1 MASHLEESLQR
12 DMDRIRTKVTEM
24 AGLAESA
31 LEASLRALI
40 ERKRQVAYAIIL
52 RDQRIDAL
60 EQEIDRLCLEFLV
73 RQQPVAKQL
82 RFAYVTIKINQEIER
97 IGDYAESVARQI
109 LKVAGMNLSLPQDQY
124 RQIAGLTIPMF
135 HDAVRAYLMED
146 AELARRTLRV
156 EEQVDELRNAL
167 NAELV
172 QLRQENQIP
181 LEALT
186 PLMTI
191 ARRFERASDQAKNI
205 CEETLYMLTGEYQKH
220 AAGDTWRVLFVDDHN
235 ACRSQM
241 AQAIAESLGQPQFL
255 FTSAGLDPKPLDPMT
270 VSYLKDKGIDIAS
283 ATSRSVD
290 SVPNLEAYQ
299 IFVALAPEG
308 RRAFPTKSKPV
319 CLDWSVPDPLR
330 VKGTP
335 AEVKQAFEETYQSL
349 RAQIKD
355 LVEGIL
361 TDKID

>member
-31 LEASLRALI
+31 LEASLRTLA
-40 ERKRQVAYAIIL
+40 ERKRQLAYAVIL

-60 EQEIDRLCLEFLV
+60 EEEIDRLCLEFLV

-97 IGDYAESVARQI
+97 IGDYAESIARQI
-109 LKVAGMNLSLPQDQY
+109 LKVAGMTMSLPQERY

-135 HDAVRAYLMED
+135 RDAVKAYLVED
-146 AELARRTLRV
+146 AELARRTVRV

-172 QLRQENQIP
+172 QLRQENKIP

-205 CEETLYMLTGEYQKH
+205 CEETLYMITGEYQKH

-235 ACRSQM
+235 SCRSQM
-241 AQAIAESLGQPQFL
+241 AQAIADSLNQPKFL
-255 FTSAGLDPKPLDPMT
+255 FSSAGIEPKPIDRST
-270 VSYLKDKGIDIAS
+270 VAFLKQKGIDVAS
-283 ATSRSVD
+283 AASRSVE
-290 SVPNLEAYQ
+290 SVPNLESYQ
-299 IFVALAPEG
+299 IVVALAAEAK
-308 RRAFPTKSKPV
+308 RAFPTKSKPV
-319 CLDWSVPDPLR
+319 CLDWGVPDPLQGR
-330 VKGTP
+330 GTA
-335 AEVKQAFEETYQSL
+335 AETARAFEETYQNL
-349 RAQIKD
+349 RVQIND

-361 TDKID
+361 SDNID